1 MASTYIIGY
10 RGGLL
15 AAGAG
20 ALYVA
25 SAVSWNAA
33 YLTMAALVSIGV
45 ITVLIRPE
53 PKRASLTV
61 QLIHEPKVRAFI
73 RASRG
78 KPKTLRRL
86 ALG

>member
-1 MASTYIIGY
+1 VGSATQDIAIDAYRIESADDDVQAAMASTYIIGY

-33 YLTMAALVSIGV
+33 YLT
-45 ITVLIRPE
+45 
-53 PKRASLTV
+53 
-61 QLIHEPKVRAFI
+61 
-73 RASRG
+73 
-78 KPKTLRRL
+78 
-86 ALG
+86 